1 MSERYNGWTNYETWR
16 INLELFDG
24 LDASDYIDEDD
35 VTEDK
40 DDAERQLAAI
50 LEEMADEMI
59 REECPSERGL
69 AYDLAQSFLQKVNW
83 REIAEHK
90 IDDMAE

>member
-16 INLELFDG
+16 INFELFDG
-24 LDASDYIDEDD
+24 LDVSTWIDADY
-35 VTEDK
+35 VTENK

-59 REECPSERGL
+59 REECPSELGL
-69 AYDLAQSFLQKVNW
+69 AYDLAQSFLQRVNW
-83 REIAEHK
+83 NEIAEHK
-90 IDDMAE
+90 IEDMAG